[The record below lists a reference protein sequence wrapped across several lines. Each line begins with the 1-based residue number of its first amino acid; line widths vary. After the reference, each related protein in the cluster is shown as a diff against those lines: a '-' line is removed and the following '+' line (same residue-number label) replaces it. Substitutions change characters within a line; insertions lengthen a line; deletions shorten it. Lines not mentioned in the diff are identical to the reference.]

1 MRADHT
7 LEGSL
12 AFALPPLLGMMDRLE
27 CNDEHLRQIA
37 LARATLASSIRERE
51 VTNSRTTLVIAES
64 QRSRKTTI
72 RRWWLAA
79 TIATLLAA
87 CGGGGGGKKPD
98 TYAKA
103 NDVQGDCC
111 QHLTGGAR
119 DGCLAGI
126 VRIDDAAVA
135 QTDTNQATYACVV
148 EHFQCNPETGHPTQA
163 SAQAQLE
170 CIQDLQ

>member
-7 LEGSL
+7 FEGRL
-12 AFALPPLLGMMDRLE
+12 AFALPTLLAMMDRLE

-51 VTNSRTTLVIAES
+51 VTNPRTTLVIGES
-64 QRSRKTTI
+64 QSSHRTFI

-79 TIATLLAA
+79 TLAALLAA
-87 CGGGGGGKKPD
+87 CGGGGGKKPD

-111 QHLTGGAR
+111 QHLKGAAR
-119 DGCLAGI
+119 DQCLSGI

-135 QTDTNQATYACVV
+135 RTETNQATYACVV